1 MPSEAAQDGKRRDD
15 EHHKEHE
22 NEGPEDGKVVASAT
36 SARSTINLKQT
47 VAGSSSGW
55 QTKKQQQKIWPPH
68 CHRQQ
73 VLVGFFRRL
82 TMVFADSCVSQTL
95 AGRRL

>member
-1 MPSEAAQDGKRRDD
+1 MVSDAMMNTTKSTKTRAPR
-15 EHHKEHE
+15 
-22 NEGPEDGKVVASAT
+22 T
-36 SARSTINLKQT
+36 ARSTINLKQT